1 MLFIEIGDLDSR
13 VLDDTIT
20 IKVKLVEVFVV
31 G

>member
-1 MLFIEIGDLDSR
+1 MVFKEIADLDSR

-20 IKVKLVEVFVV
+20 IKVKPVEVFVV